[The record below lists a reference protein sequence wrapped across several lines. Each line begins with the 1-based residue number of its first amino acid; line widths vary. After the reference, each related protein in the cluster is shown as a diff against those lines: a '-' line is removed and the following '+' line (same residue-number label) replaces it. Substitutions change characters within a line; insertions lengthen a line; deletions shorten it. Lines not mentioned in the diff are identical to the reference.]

1 MGVAHALDT
10 IRLHRLGL
18 QVHPFNPR
26 AIRVYEKC
34 GFRHDGRLRGVLR
47 HGGEHHEAL
56 EMSILRTD
64 PRP

>member
-1 MGVAHALDT
+1 MGVAHALGM

-34 GFRHDGRLRGVLR
+34 GVRHDGRLRGCCATAGSTTKR
-47 HGGEHHEAL
+47 WRCR
-56 EMSILRTD
+56 S
-64 PRP
+64 